1 MENPRYTFSYLTH
14 CLMCGE
20 KADRHKILGQRLNGS
35 QGFRPRA
42 KKGITTTIMKCTNCR
57 LVYSNPQP
65 VPYTIHD
72 HYSIPPESYWK
83 SDYFRADPTYFSNGI
98 ARLRQLMPFH
108 EGMKALDIG
117 AGLGKC
123 MLALEAAG
131 FEAYGIEASKSF
143 YEKAIKEMNIKADKL
158 KFAMIEDIDYDENVF
173 DFINFGAVLEHL
185 YNPSAC
191 IEKAL
196 RWLKPGGLM
205 QIEVPSADYLIARL
219 INLYYT
225 LIGTS
230 YVTNT
235 SPMHSPYHLFEF
247 TLTSFEKLAES
258 KRNFEVVFSERFV
271 CSAAPFPK
279 FMQKMLLKTMKVSRT
294 GMQLSVWLKKK

>member
-1 MENPRYTFSYLTH
+1 
-14 CLMCGE
+14 MCGE
-20 KADRHKILGQRLNGS
+20 RADRHKILGQRLNGS

-42 KKGITTTIMKCTNCR
+42 KKGITTTILKCNNCR

-65 VPYTIHD
+65 VPYSIHD
-72 HYSIPPESYWK
+72 HYGIPAETYWK
-83 SDYFRADPTYFSNGI
+83 PDYFKLDPNYFSNEI
-98 ARLRQLMPFH
+98 KRLHQLMPFH
-108 EGMKALDIG
+108 DGMKALDIG

-123 MLALEAAG
+123 MLMLEAAG
-131 FEAYGIEASKSF
+131 FETYGLEPSKSF
-143 YEKAIKEMNIKADKL
+143 YEKAIKEMKINADKL
-158 KFAMIEDIDYDENVF
+158 KFGMIEQVDYNENYF

-185 YNPSAC
+185 YNPSVC

-205 QIEVPSADYLIARL
+205 QIEVPSADYLVARL

-225 LIGTS
+225 AIGTS

-247 TLTSFEKLAES
+247 TLTSFHKLAES
-258 KRNFEVVFSERFV
+258 NKTFEVVFSERFV
-271 CSAAPFPK
+271 CSAEPFPK
-279 FMQKMLLKTMKVSRT
+279 IMHKILWKIMKVSKT